1 MIVIPS
7 LHNLKISGIS
17 FLDSGLSKCHRQ
29 VPQFQGVVDAVE
41 VVAGVVVVVV
51 VVDARGPAT
60 IQMNHDV
67 QK

>member
-1 MIVIPS
+1 MIPS
-7 LHNLKISGIS
+7 LHILKISYIS
-17 FLDSGLSKCHRQ
+17 FIDSCVSKCHRQ

-41 VVAGVVVVVV
+41 VVVGVVVDFV

>member
-1 MIVIPS
+1 MIPS
-7 LHNLKISGIS
+7 LHILKISGIS
-17 FLDSGLSKCHRQ
+17 FLDSGLSSKCHRQ

>member
-1 MIVIPS
+1 MIPS
-7 LHNLKISGIS
+7 LHILKISGIS
-17 FLDSGLSKCHRQ
+17 SLDSGVSKCHRQ
-29 VPQFQGVVDAVE
+29 LPQFQGDVDAV
-41 VVAGVVVVVV
+41 VVVVGVVVVVV

>member
-1 MIVIPS
+1 MIPS
-7 LHNLKISGIS
+7 LHILKISGIS
-17 FLDSGLSKCHRQ
+17 FLDSGVSKCHRQ

-41 VVAGVVVVVV
+41 VVVGVVVV